1 MLLNWMISFQA
12 EEVMSRI
19 SGHHWTVGRLISE
32 VMKCCQKRVGL
43 KQPETAGPLFE
54 DLLLV

>member
-1 MLLNWMISFQA
+1 M
-12 EEVMSRI
+12 EVISRI
-19 SGHHWTVGRLISE
+19 SEHRWTVGRLISE
-32 VMKCCQKRVGL
+32 VMKCCQKRAGL